1 MQKKCQAQIQEV
13 VEKEPITFMNLVSN
27 VECVSET
34 VDIFVKELRNQG
46 KIAERKSKF
55 RILYNPKIQLEKI
68 EFFELMLTPTTRS
81 IVLLMMK
88 TSEIS
93 QLELEEIL
101 TKSRPS
107 ISRSLKILVENR
119 LIEKIYHSPKM
130 TYKIQN
136 KPKIVSW
143 MKITYPKIIDRMSA
157 GLVEMFS

>member
-1 MQKKCQAQIQEV
+1 MHKKKKCKAQIYEI

-34 VDIFVKELRNQG
+34 VDIFVKELKNQG

-81 IVLLMMK
+81 IVLLIMK

-107 ISRSLKILVENR
+107 ISRSLKILVENG
-119 LIEKIYHSPKM
+119 LIEKIYQI
-130 TYKIQN
+130 YQC
-136 KPKIVSW
+136 
-143 MKITYPKIIDRMSA
+143 
-157 GLVEMFS
+157 